1 MDFGQCLIRPFRNAK
16 MECCGS
22 SLASPKASRGISR
35 VPSGYFGMPEGVLR
49 WQPGFPQSVAKHFK
63 GTIHFGMQKGMLRDQ
78 SGFPKALRGVS
89 VRFGIPETSVAVVP
103 WLPQSAARHFKAA
116 IRPFW
121 NVRKNICGGS
131 LASPKRR
138 EACQYY

>member
-103 WLPQSAARHFKAA
+103 WLPQRAARH
-116 IRPFW
+116 
-121 NVRKNICGGS
+121 VNIINLSGIKIKEKYNIWQS
-131 LASPKRR
+131 LGPGIF
-138 EACQYY
+138 EF